1 MKVAVLVAG
10 HVYAYDGPVADE
22 HHGTQR
28 TGTSLMSPEY
38 RRQYEYDFFLS
49 RRGSVDKIAQEVAD
63 VLIEKGYRVIVQD
76 YDFQLSDSV
85 IEIMHEGVKT
95 SRDLIILFTSDYEQS
110 AYTRKEFTSFE
121 AQRLRQPDERHT
133 IILRCEDVSPE
144 GLLADVIYQDLVGIE
159 DADERRRRIIAASE
173 RQSQAA
179 PPPPRPFID
188 VPPRIP
194 SFTGREDHLSRLDEI
209 LIHNKPAVVTQ
220 AVQRVAVQGMGG
232 VGKTSL
238 AVEYAHRYRGLY
250 AGVCWCPA
258 ETREGLFA
266 ALRSLGAALGFDA
279 SDASDP
285 EDTAKAVLHR
295 LAEQRSNW
303 LVVYDNVASPNEIT
317 QFLPSAGAQV
327 LITSRFLDWR
337 GLADEIALDTL
348 SPEEAMSFLQ
358 SRAGRQDAE
367 GARILAEALGYL
379 PLALDHAAA
388 YCKRAQVSFGEYAKK
403 VATLMAS
410 APRDVLYPRSV
421 AATFDLALGEAEARC
436 PAAEEV
442 MAFLSY
448 CAPTRVPIYFLQ
460 ALTDREEA
468 IAVLAELSLI
478 RHDPYNDGVPA
489 ITTHRLVQ
497 AVARHRTEAKGTVKE
512 ALGRIA
518 KALSTTPPPS
528 PRKVGFLKLNQLIPQ
543 LRSLA
548 HHRHWFRYQIW
559 HLTREFAHYADR
571 YERGADQFDA
581 AGHPDKAKKAREKA
595 SELRE
600 KASRL
605 EGRFGRPP

>member
-1 MKVAVLVAG
+1 M
-10 HVYAYDGPVADE
+10 
-22 HHGTQR
+22 
-28 TGTSLMSPEY
+28 
-38 RRQYEYDFFLS
+38 
-49 RRGSVDKIAQEVAD
+49 
-63 VLIEKGYRVIVQD
+63 
-76 YDFQLSDSV
+76 
-85 IEIMHEGVKT
+85 
-95 SRDLIILFTSDYEQS
+95 
-110 AYTRKEFTSFE
+110 
-121 AQRLRQPDERHT
+121 
-133 IILRCEDVSPE
+133 
-144 GLLADVIYQDLVGIE
+144 LL
-159 DADERRRRIIAASE
+159 
-173 RQSQAA
+173 
-179 PPPPRPFID
+179 
-188 VPPRIP
+188 
-194 SFTGREDHLSRLDEI
+194 
-209 LIHNKPAVVTQ
+209 
-220 AVQRVAVQGMGG
+220 
-232 VGKTSL
+232 
-238 AVEYAHRYRGLY
+238 
-250 AGVCWCPA
+250 
-258 ETREGLFA
+258 
-266 ALRSLGAALGFDA
+266 LRSLGAALGFDA

-295 LAEQRSNW
+295 LAEQRLNW
-303 LVVYDNVASPNEIT
+303 LVVYDNVASPNEIA

-327 LITSRFLDWR
+327 LITSRFSDWT
-337 GLADEIALDTL
+337 GLADEIALDAL

-421 AATFDLALGEAEARC
+421 AATFDLALSEAEARC

-478 RHDPYNDGVPA
+478 RHDAYNDGVPA

-497 AVARHRTEAKGTVKE
+497 AVARHRTEAKGTVRE
-512 ALGRIA
+512 ALGRVA

-528 PRKVGFLKLNQLIPQ
+528 PRKGVFLKLNQLIPQ

-571 YERGADQFDA
+571 YEGGADQFDA